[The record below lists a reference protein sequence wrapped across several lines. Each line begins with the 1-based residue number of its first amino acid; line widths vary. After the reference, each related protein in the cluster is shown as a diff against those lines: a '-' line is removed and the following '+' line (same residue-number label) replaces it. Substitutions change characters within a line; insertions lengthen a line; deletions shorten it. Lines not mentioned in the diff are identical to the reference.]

1 MLDAATVPD
10 EPLRPAMAANTSN
23 PPTTIVAIAM
33 VSSRRP
39 NPVFRADAPLVAD
52 AVGGAA
58 DAAAGEAASVADA
71 ETLGVE
77 AGVAR
82 DVTEGVTVG
91 SDNGR
96 SAGDVGD
103 TADTLWWCAHF
114 SHPSQTEADSGI
126 SRPHDAQ
133 RFTRV
138 APAPAHTAGAPDAAS
153 RVPSETA

>member
-1 MLDAATVPD
+1 MLD
-10 EPLRPAMAANTSN
+10 EPLRPATAANTSN
-23 PPTTIVAIAM
+23 PPPTIVATAM

-39 NPVFRADAPLVAD
+39 NPVFRAGAPLVAD

-58 DAAAGEAASVADA
+58 AVAAGEAATGADA
-71 ETLGVE
+71 ETLGLE
-77 AGVAR
+77 ADVAGDAR
-82 DVTEGVTVG
+82 EGVTVG
-91 SDNGR
+91 NDNGR

-103 TADTLWWCAHF
+103 TADMLWWCAHF
-114 SHPSQTEADSGI
+114 SHPSQTEADSEI

-153 RVPSETA
+153 RVPSQTA

>member
-1 MLDAATVPD
+1 
-10 EPLRPAMAANTSN
+10 
-23 PPTTIVAIAM
+23 TIVATAM

-39 NPVFRADAPLVAD
+39 NPVFRAGAPLVAD
-52 AVGGAA
+52 AAGGT
-58 DAAAGEAASVADA
+58 DGAAGEAASGADA
-71 ETLGVE
+71 QTLGVE
-77 AGVAR
+77 AGVAG

-91 SDNGR
+91 NDNGR

-103 TADTLWWCAHF
+103 TADTLWCCAHF
-114 SHPSQTEADSGI
+114 SHPSTTEAHSGI

-153 RVPSETA
+153 RVPSETT